1 MFSIK
6 KSAFL
11 MGTTVTITL
20 VHEDITYAEKLIDE
34 VISEFRRIERI
45 MSIYDEESEVSKL
58 NKQGFLEHASDELI
72 YILKEAI
79 RISRLTGGVYDVT
92 ILPLIEYINRKR
104 GEINQEELERILELV
119 NYSLIEIQE
128 ESIRF
133 LKKGMKIVLN
143 SIAKGYAV
151 DLASEYLIKRGVKHA
166 LINAGGDLKAV
177 NGKTDKEPWR
187 IAIRNPF
194 EKNKSICRLKISG
207 SSVAT
212 SGSYE
217 RRIGCGNF
225 SHILNPRLKS
235 LLGGKVVSATVITEK
250 ALIADALATSLCAM
264 NPSEGIRLIERLR
277 EAEAMII
284 TDSKDVIKTRN
295 FQIYEVD

>member
-1 MFSIK
+1 MIILIAAVFSIK

-194 EKNKSICRLKISG
+194 EKI
-207 SSVAT
+207 
-212 SGSYE
+212 
-217 RRIGCGNF
+217 
-225 SHILNPRLKS
+225 
-235 LLGGKVVSATVITEK
+235 KVYV
-250 ALIADALATSLCAM
+250 
-264 NPSEGIRLIERLR
+264 G
-277 EAEAMII
+277 
-284 TDSKDVIKTRN
+284 
-295 FQIYEVD
+295 